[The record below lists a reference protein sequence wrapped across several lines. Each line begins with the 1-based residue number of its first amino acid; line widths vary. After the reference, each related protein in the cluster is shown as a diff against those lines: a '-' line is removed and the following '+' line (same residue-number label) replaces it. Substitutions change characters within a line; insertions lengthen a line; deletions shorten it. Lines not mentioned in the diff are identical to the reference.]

1 MLSGIYKKRKDMS
14 DSFWAAVV
22 AGVATLLVPIIVA
35 LMGRDERDGIQKELS
50 ILKQLNPASSIYST
64 WEERVE
70 LALANF
76 AGSDY
81 IRKQYFLFYRRYIMT
96 VLFGAFSYLVY
107 LSGTNDGWNVLKGI
121 AFAGLVGVLA
131 SWAVSILYFLVVVL
145 WREVE
150 MVFMRFRI
158 EVVNR
163 KLAAM
168 QREAEVM
175 SEIVEDAEKATT
187 DLENHLTEFVER
199 HHVPVTEEGIEAE
212 VYDTALIFAMEGYS
226 REQVIAMDEYSRE
239 QVIANRGKGEFNDY
253 SHIVNEAFDYFEEWS
268 KSNAPLQ
275 MRWWGPEGLGAQER
289 KAPPWRRVAG
299 GAPAEE
305 DPA

>member
-1 MLSGIYKKRKDMS
+1 MS

-22 AGVATLLVPIIVA
+22 AGVATLLVPVIVA

-50 ILKQLNPASSIYST
+50 ILKQLNPASSIYSS
-64 WEERVE
+64 WEERVK
-70 LALANF
+70 LAVVNF
-76 AGSDY
+76 AVSDY

-121 AFAGLVGVLA
+121 AFAGLIGVLA

-150 MVFMRFRI
+150 MILMQFQI
-158 EVVNR
+158 EVSKR
-163 KLAAM
+163 KLAAK
-168 QREAEVM
+168 QREAEVL
-175 SEIVEDAEKATT
+175 SEIVEDTKKSAT

-199 HHVPVTEEGIEAE
+199 HHVPVTEEGREAE
-212 VYDTALIFAMEGYS
+212 VYDTALIFAMDG
-226 REQVIAMDEYSRE
+226 YSRE

-253 SHIVNEAFDYFEEWS
+253 SHIINEAFDYFEEWS

-275 MRWWGPEGLGAQER
+275 MRWRGPEGLGAQER
-289 KAPPWRRVAG
+289 KARPRRRGAG